1 MEITLRQLKYLIAL
15 ADEGHFSRAALAVNV
30 SQPALSVQIRELED
44 RLGVQLVERS
54 PRRIDFTP
62 AGREVLWRARR
73 IMDEISE
80 LQQAARW
87 KQGLG
92 GQLRLGVIPT
102 VAPYLLPAALPL
114 LRARN
119 VLLDLGVREAQTQA
133 LIDELLRGAL
143 DAAVIASPPPSGEL
157 TALPLFEDRFLLAG
171 SARQVARLGAMRL
184 RPEQMG
190 AERLLLLDDG
200 HCLADQ
206 ALAACALTSATRSW
220 ASSRIDLR
228 ASSLSTLCRLAEAG
242 FGLTFVPELALRAET
257 AAAPEL
263 GLLRFTAPEPG
274 RTVSLVRRRV
284 SAEDGWFREVAD
296 LLSQAGRTEIDHART
311 ALPGFDRSRLL
322 PQGGPAQDAS

>member
-15 ADEGHFSRAALAVNV
+15 ADEGHFSRAALAATV
-30 SQPALSVQIRELED
+30 SQPALSVQIREMED

-54 PRRIDFTP
+54 PRRVDFTP

-73 IMDEISE
+73 IIDEVSE

-87 KQGLG
+87 KRGLG

-102 VAPYLLPAALPL
+102 VAPYLLPAALPM
-114 LRARN
+114 LRARD

-133 LIDELLRGAL
+133 LIDELSRGAL

-206 ALAACALTSATRSW
+206 ALAACGLARKDARL
-220 ASSRIDLR
+220 DMR
-228 ASSLSTLCRLAEAG
+228 ASSLATLCRLVEEG
-242 FGLTFVPELALRAET
+242 FGLTLLPELAVRAER
-257 AAAPEL
+257 AAAPRL
-263 GLLRFTAPEPG
+263 ALLRFAAPEPF
-274 RTVSLVRRRV
+274 RTISLVRRRT
-284 SAEDGWFREVAD
+284 SSDEGWFAELAEILRA
-296 LLSQAGRTEIDHART
+296 AGRSVLDQPLAPAID
-311 ALPGFDRSRLL
+311 
-322 PQGGPAQDAS
+322 

>member
-15 ADEGHFSRAALAVNV
+15 ADEGHFSRAALAANV
-30 SQPALSVQIRELED
+30 SQPALSVQIREMED

-54 PRRIDFTP
+54 PRRVDFTP

-73 IMDEISE
+73 IIDEVSE

-87 KQGLG
+87 KRGLG

-102 VAPYLLPAALPL
+102 VAPYLLPAALPM
-114 LRARN
+114 LRARD

-133 LIDELLRGAL
+133 LIDELSRGAL

-206 ALAACALTSATRSW
+206 ALAACGLARKDARL
-220 ASSRIDLR
+220 DMR
-228 ASSLSTLCRLAEAG
+228 ASSLATLCRLVEEG
-242 FGLTFVPELALRAET
+242 FGLTLLPELAVRAER
-257 AAAPEL
+257 AAAPRL
-263 GLLRFTAPEPG
+263 ALLRFAAPEPF
-274 RTVSLVRRRV
+274 RTISLVRRRT
-284 SAEDGWFREVAD
+284 SSDEGWFAELAEILRA
-296 LLSQAGRTEIDHART
+296 AGRSVLDQPLAPAID
-311 ALPGFDRSRLL
+311 
-322 PQGGPAQDAS
+322 

>member
-15 ADEGHFSRAALAVNV
+15 ADEGHFSRAALAANV
-30 SQPALSVQIRELED
+30 SQPALSVQIREMED

-54 PRRIDFTP
+54 PRRVDFTP

-73 IMDEISE
+73 IMDEVSE

-87 KQGLG
+87 KRGLG

-102 VAPYLLPAALPL
+102 VAPYLLPAALPM
-114 LRARN
+114 LRARD

-133 LIDELLRGAL
+133 LIDELSRGAL

-206 ALAACALTSATRSW
+206 ALAACGLARKATRL
-220 ASSRIDLR
+220 DMR
-228 ASSLSTLCRLAEAG
+228 ASSLATLCRLVEEG
-242 FGLTFVPELALRAET
+242 FGLTLLPELAVRAER
-257 AAAPEL
+257 AAAPRL
-263 GLLRFTAPEPG
+263 GLLRFAAPEPF
-274 RTVSLVRRRV
+274 RTISLVRRRT
-284 SAEDGWFREVAD
+284 SSDEGWFAELAEILRA
-296 LLSQAGRTEIDHART
+296 AGQSVLDQPLAPAID
-311 ALPGFDRSRLL
+311 
-322 PQGGPAQDAS
+322 

>member
-15 ADEGHFSRAALAVNV
+15 ADEGHFSRAALAANV
-30 SQPALSVQIRELED
+30 SQPALSVQIREMED

-54 PRRIDFTP
+54 PRRVDFTP

-73 IMDEISE
+73 IIDEVSE

-87 KQGLG
+87 KRGLG

-102 VAPYLLPAALPL
+102 VAPYLLPAALPM
-114 LRARN
+114 LRARD

-133 LIDELLRGAL
+133 LIDELSRGAL

-171 SARQVARLGAMRL
+171 SARQVARLGTMRL

-206 ALAACALTSATRSW
+206 ALAACGLARKDARL
-220 ASSRIDLR
+220 DMR
-228 ASSLSTLCRLAEAG
+228 ASSLATLCRLVEEG
-242 FGLTFVPELALRAET
+242 FGLTLLPELAVRAER
-257 AAAPEL
+257 AAAPRL
-263 GLLRFTAPEPG
+263 ALLRFAAPEPF
-274 RTVSLVRRRV
+274 RTISLVRRRT
-284 SAEDGWFREVAD
+284 SSDEGWFAELAEILRA
-296 LLSQAGRTEIDHART
+296 AGRSVLDQPLAPAID
-311 ALPGFDRSRLL
+311 
-322 PQGGPAQDAS
+322 